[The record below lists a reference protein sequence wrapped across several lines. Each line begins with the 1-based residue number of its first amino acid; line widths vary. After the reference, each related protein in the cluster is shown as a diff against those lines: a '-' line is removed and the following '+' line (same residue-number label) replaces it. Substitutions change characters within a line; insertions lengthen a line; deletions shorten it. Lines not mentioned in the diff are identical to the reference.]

1 LGDRVSEVSIYA
13 IILLSVTLLFLPVQ
27 QGYGFLTLSL
37 ELNDRELIEL
47 NKSNQIVLAEQ
58 ARDEIFVLTEKL
70 NPYLET
76 PVNDPEY
83 FENNEEKSVNSL
95 DRNDEK
101 IKEYEE
107 FFKEASN
114 RLNEINKKLNPY
126 LETPVN
132 DPEYFENN
140 EEKSVNSLDR
150 NDKNFQ
156 LVKDEQLSIAG
167 KKYKE
172 LLGGKII
179 LNSLNNEPIN
189 KKSTHEFIIDNQ
201 TGVMTKNSNGFQDYK
216 LLQISIA
223 EDFRDNNWGKT
234 ISQKKSSN
242 PYLNDEP
249 TSMASSIEEN
259 KISEQRLQYRQTEK
273 FKNAII
279 EQIALAE
286 TYRNKILEYSIGGNP
301 YLDENIDENLVQNID
316 ENIGESLGISNR
328 NLIIT
333 GWSDPTY
340 VPEELEINII
350 DRESNGFEIIQ
361 ALQIEIAQNTLDEMG
376 SLPNSE
382 EINDE
387 IISLTNENK
396 LNDIGRGD
404 QGFEFFKNKEI
415 DAAEKKLMEI
425 LGQKII
431 QNPDY

>member
-1 LGDRVSEVSIYA
+1 LGNVGYGVSVYA
-13 IILLSVTLLFLPVQ
+13 IILLSTALLFFPAQ
-27 QGYGFLTLSL
+27 QGYGFLTLSS
-37 ELNDRELIEL
+37 ELNDSELIEL

-83 FENNEEKSVNSL
+83 FENNEKSLNSL
-95 DRNDEK
+95 DRMDE
-101 IKEYEE
+101 
-107 FFKEASN
+107 
-114 RLNEINKKLNPY
+114 
-126 LETPVN
+126 
-132 DPEYFENN
+132 
-140 EEKSVNSLDR
+140 
-150 NDKNFQ
+150 NFQ
-156 LVKDEQLSIAG
+156 LIKDEQISIAE

-234 ISQKKSSN
+234 ISQMKSSN

-279 EQIALAE
+279 EQIAFAE
-286 TYRNKILEYSIGGNP
+286 TNRNKILGYSIGGNP

-316 ENIGESLGISNR
+316 ENIGESLWMYNR

-340 VPEELEINII
+340 VSEELEINIV

-382 EINDE
+382 EINAE

-396 LNDIGRGD
+396 LNDIERGD